1 MVDPGYPASWAE
13 RRETEEGVKGGERMM
28 KKRKERRRRRRK
40 KRRIRSRMKRTR
52 KGVGNMVLRLQVLN
66 L

>member
-1 MVDPGYPASWAE
+1 
-13 RRETEEGVKGGERMM
+13 MM

-66 L
+66 LL